1 MVKSKPI
8 LRTRTVS
15 TKLTEEE
22 FAAVEGEAAESGVNL
37 SEWVRNALL
46 DRLKPD
52 ERPDNE
58 TLLAEV
64 MAVRTIVINL
74 AGAQARGQTMSQ
86 ERIQELIDH
95 ADRERFRRAE
105 ERVSEAAKRRK
116 RQREKP
122 GGDGAHLTP
131 SHSQTRR
138 RLRARILRPQRPRLS
153 ETCRWFLRVCSAGA
167 AAASRSSPCDAAN
180 ASSACDGV
188 DALSPSLAAVHRC

>member
-8 LRTRTVS
+8 LRTRSAS

-116 RQREKP
+116 RQREKTN
-122 GGDGAHLTP
+122 GDGKH
-131 SHSQTRR
+131 
-138 RLRARILRPQRPRLS
+138 
-153 ETCRWFLRVCSAGA
+153 
-167 AAASRSSPCDAAN
+167 
-180 ASSACDGV
+180 
-188 DALSPSLAAVHRC
+188 